1 MTKVIKDK
9 VQTRATIPQVFVD
22 KHNVTS
28 EHKIEW
34 ESKGKNLSGVLIQ
47 PQVSEKEDKAICKAI
62 SQKEEKV
69 KFGKVTDDMITEDKL
84 SELQEKVKI
93 E

>member
-22 KHNVTS
+22 KHEVTS
-28 EHKIEW
+28 DHKIEW
-34 ESKGKNLSGVLIQ
+34 ESRGQQLKGIL
-47 PQVSEKEDKAICKAI
+47 VSDK
-62 SQKEEKV
+62 
-69 KFGKVTDDMITEDKL
+69 
-84 SELQEKVKI
+84 QEKVKI